1 MGVLSNLFEPPP
13 LISGSEWPL
22 LNPPPPRP
30 PLPLISY
37 LNVCIRHCIRH
48 VSYHSVEKQ
57 RDSRSQL
64 KKGFIFEGTLITD
77 ILSLDLQHYSCR
89 KHVCAP
95 FRK

>member
-1 MGVLSNLFEPPP
+1 MAASQPT
-13 LISGSEWPL
+13 
-22 LNPPPPRP
+22 P
-30 PLPLISY
+30 PLPPLTPY
-37 LNVCIRHCIRH
+37 LLSERLDPPLLL
-48 VSYHSVEKQ
+48 YHSVEKQ

>member
-13 LISGSEWPL
+13 PL
-22 LNPPPPRP
+22 SQDLNGRFSTHPPPP
-30 PLPLISY
+30 LTLISY
-37 LNVCIRHCIRH
+37 LNVWIRHCIRH

>member
-1 MGVLSNLFEPPP
+1 MAASQPTPP
-13 LISGSEWPL
+13 L
-22 LNPPPPRP
+22 PPSPP

-37 LNVCIRHCIRH
+37 LKVWIRHCIRH

-64 KKGFIFEGTLITD
+64 KRGFIFEGTLITD
-77 ILSLDLQHYSCR
+77 ILSLDLQRYSCR